1 MNRRYGNC
9 VEGVSKQKLYK
20 QGYEQLLEYWS
31 DKISQQNILTKLKIL
46 DKIDDYVYTQK
57 RDKTGLFKVTV
68 YVKKVGLSAL

>member
-46 DKIDDYVYTQK
+46 DKTEDYVYTQK